1 MASKTLKTK
10 VDKTVDNF
18 HPLTVNWL
26 LGRLVNTL
34 VNKANGA
41 VRSAVNFTLSANY
54 IYKSIAYT
62 PILILPT
69 NLPTNRNS
77 LGNS

>member
-1 MASKTLKTK
+1 MYIYTHGGMVTCQGAMASKTLKTK

-34 VNKANGA
+34 GNKANGA
-41 VRSAVNFTLSANY
+41 
-54 IYKSIAYT
+54 
-62 PILILPT
+62 
-69 NLPTNRNS
+69 
-77 LGNS
+77 